1 MGKECWKKLTWFS
14 SVSWYSLRIATAEGP
29 EIHWLQNVCYL
40 RSNECVCLCA
50 SVHVCVFVCV
60 CWEPLHVGLLGL
72 YIFCHFLWDTL
83 FQKMAVTI
91 VSRKSIISNR
101 SNFRFC
107 RSSTIY
113 FVRRNFSAFR
123 EYVQCM
129 SRPHDAWSKHDWLT
143 KKDFNSS
150 DCFMDRHLWI
160 ALCLFIC
167 INVAVSLPRTW
178 VEMMS
183 LHIIFLA
190 WSFLKCW
197 YCPLCSVMPVVQ
209 LLQVSFPM
217 WWVWTSF
224 VLFCVWCVCVFVRAI
239 FLVWKSVNF
248 FAHSN
253 KFSDYKLFHTHCVY
267 PLLRH
272 E

>member
-1 MGKECWKKLTWFS
+1 MLEAVNLILQCFLVFIKDCYCWKLLF
-14 SVSWYSLRIATAEGP
+14 VHEGP

-113 FVRRNFSAFR
+113 FVRRNYSALR

-129 SRPHDAWSKHDWLT
+129 SSPHDTWVNVHHWLT
-143 KKDFNSS
+143 KQFKWLLEAQTLVDCTLLVYLHKCCCMSS
-150 DCFMDRHLWI
+150 FQEHGW
-160 ALCLFIC
+160 
-167 INVAVSLPRTW
+167 
-178 VEMMS
+178 
-183 LHIIFLA
+183 
-190 WSFLKCW
+190 K
-197 YCPLCSVMPVVQ
+197 
-209 LLQVSFPM
+209 
-217 WWVWTSF
+217 
-224 VLFCVWCVCVFVRAI
+224 WCHFTY
-239 FLVWKSVNF
+239 
-248 FAHSN
+248 
-253 KFSDYKLFHTHCVY
+253 FS
-267 PLLRH
+267 
-272 E
+272 